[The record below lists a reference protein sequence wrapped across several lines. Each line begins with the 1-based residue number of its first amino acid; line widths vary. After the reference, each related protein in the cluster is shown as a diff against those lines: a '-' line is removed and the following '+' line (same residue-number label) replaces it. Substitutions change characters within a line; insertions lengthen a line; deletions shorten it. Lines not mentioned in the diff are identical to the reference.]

1 MHPNEHCNCRYADVG
16 CDRMEQVMDQISGKW
31 KMRILFM
38 VGAHGTLR
46 YGELRKLLD
55 GVTHK
60 MLSNQLKE
68 LAADGLV
75 QRIDYNEVPPRVE
88 YRLTEN
94 GEALMP
100 IFDDIQNYIRRQSC
114 GDCCKQETRHTCCE
128 EYKAGL
134 GAFGMRRLAIL
145 LAGAALLAGCAA
157 PAVPE
162 AASAVQAVSSEA
174 GTGHAGSRTEQLAVL
189 DGLVDFGA
197 DTAGCS
203 LKTARAAAVLVEYL
217 SASEFE
223 DGTADTWR
231 AGLSGDAQERLA
243 LNWPGILAEA
253 QAICADPAA
262 CADELA
268 SAGVETDFPGM
279 ELDGVPDK
287 LTALDAVLGAQGRP
301 VK

>member
-1 MHPNEHCNCRYADVG
+1 
-16 CDRMEQVMDQISGKW
+16 
-31 KMRILFM
+31 
-38 VGAHGTLR
+38 
-46 YGELRKLLD
+46 
-55 GVTHK
+55 
-60 MLSNQLKE
+60 
-68 LAADGLV
+68 
-75 QRIDYNEVPPRVE
+75 
-88 YRLTEN
+88 
-94 GEALMP
+94 
-100 IFDDIQNYIRRQSC
+100 
-114 GDCCKQETRHTCCE
+114 
-128 EYKAGL
+128 
-134 GAFGMRRLAIL
+134 MRRLAIL

-243 LNWPGILAEA
+243 LNWQIGR
-253 QAICADPAA
+253 
-262 CADELA
+262 A
-268 SAGVETDFPGM
+268 SCRERVSS
-279 ELDGVPDK
+279 
-287 LTALDAVLGAQGRP
+287 P
-301 VK
+301 V

>member
-1 MHPNEHCNCRYADVG
+1 
-16 CDRMEQVMDQISGKW
+16 
-31 KMRILFM
+31 
-38 VGAHGTLR
+38 
-46 YGELRKLLD
+46 
-55 GVTHK
+55 
-60 MLSNQLKE
+60 
-68 LAADGLV
+68 
-75 QRIDYNEVPPRVE
+75 
-88 YRLTEN
+88 
-94 GEALMP
+94 
-100 IFDDIQNYIRRQSC
+100 
-114 GDCCKQETRHTCCE
+114 
-128 EYKAGL
+128 
-134 GAFGMRRLAIL
+134 MRRLAIL

-174 GTGHAGSRTEQLAVL
+174 GSRTEQLAVL

-197 DTAGCS
+197 DTAGGS

-217 SASEFE
+217 SASDFE
-223 DGTADTWR
+223 DGTADAWR

-262 CADELA
+262 RADELA

-287 LTALDAVLGAQGRP
+287 LTALDAVLGAQGQP
-301 VK
+301 VKG

>member
-1 MHPNEHCNCRYADVG
+1 MSTLQRSSIPTSLHKRGRREMVLAASACLLLALAAYSICAGAVP
-16 CDRMEQVMDQISGKW
+16 IS
-31 KMRILFM
+31 L
-38 VGAHGTLR
+38 
-46 YGELRKLLD
+46 GELWQA
-55 GVTHK
+55 
-60 MLSNQLKE
+60 LS
-68 LAADGLV
+68 
-75 QRIDYNEVPPRVE
+75 
-88 YRLTEN
+88 T
-94 GEALMP
+94 
-100 IFDDIQNYIRRQSC
+100 
-114 GDCCKQETRHTCCE
+114 GDTAS
-128 EYKAGL
+128 KAGRIIH
-134 GAFGMRRLAIL
+134 FVRLPRTL
-145 LAGAALLAGCAA
+145 AALLAGCAA

-279 ELDGVPDK
+279 ELGGVPDK
-287 LTALDAVLGAQGRP
+287 LTALDAVLCAQGQP
-301 VK
+301 

>member
-1 MHPNEHCNCRYADVG
+1 
-16 CDRMEQVMDQISGKW
+16 
-31 KMRILFM
+31 
-38 VGAHGTLR
+38 
-46 YGELRKLLD
+46 
-55 GVTHK
+55 
-60 MLSNQLKE
+60 
-68 LAADGLV
+68 
-75 QRIDYNEVPPRVE
+75 
-88 YRLTEN
+88 
-94 GEALMP
+94 
-100 IFDDIQNYIRRQSC
+100 
-114 GDCCKQETRHTCCE
+114 
-128 EYKAGL
+128 
-134 GAFGMRRLAIL
+134 MRRLAIL

-243 LNWPGILAEA
+243 LNWPKHRR
-253 QAICADPAA
+253 
-262 CADELA
+262 
-268 SAGVETDFPGM
+268 F
-279 ELDGVPDK
+279 VP
-287 LTALDAVLGAQGRP
+287 TPRP
-301 VK
+301 VPMSWRPRAWRRISPVWSWTVCRIS

>member
-1 MHPNEHCNCRYADVG
+1 
-16 CDRMEQVMDQISGKW
+16 
-31 KMRILFM
+31 
-38 VGAHGTLR
+38 
-46 YGELRKLLD
+46 
-55 GVTHK
+55 
-60 MLSNQLKE
+60 
-68 LAADGLV
+68 
-75 QRIDYNEVPPRVE
+75 
-88 YRLTEN
+88 
-94 GEALMP
+94 
-100 IFDDIQNYIRRQSC
+100 
-114 GDCCKQETRHTCCE
+114 
-128 EYKAGL
+128 
-134 GAFGMRRLAIL
+134 MRRLAIL

-203 LKTARAAAVLVEYL
+203 LKTARAAAGLSVLDVRAAAVLVEYL

-279 ELDGVPDK
+279 ELGGVPDK
-287 LTALDAVLGAQGRP
+287 LTALDAVLCAQGQP
-301 VK
+301 GK

>member
-1 MHPNEHCNCRYADVG
+1 
-16 CDRMEQVMDQISGKW
+16 
-31 KMRILFM
+31 
-38 VGAHGTLR
+38 
-46 YGELRKLLD
+46 
-55 GVTHK
+55 
-60 MLSNQLKE
+60 
-68 LAADGLV
+68 
-75 QRIDYNEVPPRVE
+75 
-88 YRLTEN
+88 
-94 GEALMP
+94 
-100 IFDDIQNYIRRQSC
+100 
-114 GDCCKQETRHTCCE
+114 
-128 EYKAGL
+128 
-134 GAFGMRRLAIL
+134 MRRLAIL

-203 LKTARAAAVLVEYL
+203 LKTAQAAAVLVEYL

-279 ELDGVPDK
+279 ELGGVPDK
-287 LTALDAVLGAQGRP
+287 LTALDAVLGGIHDGSHGPELREISGPTIPLPLLPRLGYLAVPRRP
-301 VK
+301 NLPWGVAALVFAVLAAERATG

>member
-1 MHPNEHCNCRYADVG
+1 
-16 CDRMEQVMDQISGKW
+16 
-31 KMRILFM
+31 
-38 VGAHGTLR
+38 
-46 YGELRKLLD
+46 
-55 GVTHK
+55 
-60 MLSNQLKE
+60 
-68 LAADGLV
+68 
-75 QRIDYNEVPPRVE
+75 
-88 YRLTEN
+88 
-94 GEALMP
+94 
-100 IFDDIQNYIRRQSC
+100 
-114 GDCCKQETRHTCCE
+114 
-128 EYKAGL
+128 
-134 GAFGMRRLAIL
+134 MRRLAIL

-203 LKTARAAAVLVEYL
+203 LKTARASAVLVEYL

-253 QAICADPAA
+253 QA
-262 CADELA
+262 
-268 SAGVETDFPGM
+268 AGVETDFPGM
-279 ELDGVPDK
+279 ELGGVPDK
-287 LTALDAVLGAQGRP
+287 LTALDAVLCAQGQP
-301 VK
+301 

>member
-1 MHPNEHCNCRYADVG
+1 
-16 CDRMEQVMDQISGKW
+16 
-31 KMRILFM
+31 
-38 VGAHGTLR
+38 
-46 YGELRKLLD
+46 
-55 GVTHK
+55 
-60 MLSNQLKE
+60 
-68 LAADGLV
+68 
-75 QRIDYNEVPPRVE
+75 
-88 YRLTEN
+88 
-94 GEALMP
+94 
-100 IFDDIQNYIRRQSC
+100 
-114 GDCCKQETRHTCCE
+114 
-128 EYKAGL
+128 
-134 GAFGMRRLAIL
+134 MRRLAIL

-174 GTGHAGSRTEQLAVL
+174 GTGHTGSRTEQLAVL

-279 ELDGVPDK
+279 ELGGVPDK
-287 LTALDAVLGAQGRP
+287 LTALDAVLCAQGAAR
-301 VK
+301 KMITKKTAGTRFLRACCFFDSGKQLSLK

>member
-1 MHPNEHCNCRYADVG
+1 
-16 CDRMEQVMDQISGKW
+16 
-31 KMRILFM
+31 
-38 VGAHGTLR
+38 
-46 YGELRKLLD
+46 
-55 GVTHK
+55 
-60 MLSNQLKE
+60 
-68 LAADGLV
+68 
-75 QRIDYNEVPPRVE
+75 
-88 YRLTEN
+88 
-94 GEALMP
+94 
-100 IFDDIQNYIRRQSC
+100 
-114 GDCCKQETRHTCCE
+114 
-128 EYKAGL
+128 
-134 GAFGMRRLAIL
+134 MRRLAIL

-243 LNWPGILAEA
+243 LNWPKHRR
-253 QAICADPAA
+253 
-262 CADELA
+262 
-268 SAGVETDFPGM
+268 F
-279 ELDGVPDK
+279 VP
-287 LTALDAVLGAQGRP
+287 TPRP
-301 VK
+301 VPMSWRPRAWRRISPVWSWAVCQIS

>member
-1 MHPNEHCNCRYADVG
+1 
-16 CDRMEQVMDQISGKW
+16 
-31 KMRILFM
+31 
-38 VGAHGTLR
+38 
-46 YGELRKLLD
+46 
-55 GVTHK
+55 
-60 MLSNQLKE
+60 
-68 LAADGLV
+68 
-75 QRIDYNEVPPRVE
+75 
-88 YRLTEN
+88 
-94 GEALMP
+94 
-100 IFDDIQNYIRRQSC
+100 
-114 GDCCKQETRHTCCE
+114 
-128 EYKAGL
+128 
-134 GAFGMRRLAIL
+134 MRRLAIL

-174 GTGHAGSRTEQLAVL
+174 GTGHAGSRAEQLAVREAQGTCIAFL
-189 DGLVDFGA
+189 DADDRLEPTALETLWRLREESGA

-279 ELDGVPDK
+279 ELGGVPDK
-287 LTALDAVLGAQGRP
+287 LTALDAVLGAQGQH

>member
-1 MHPNEHCNCRYADVG
+1 
-16 CDRMEQVMDQISGKW
+16 
-31 KMRILFM
+31 
-38 VGAHGTLR
+38 
-46 YGELRKLLD
+46 
-55 GVTHK
+55 
-60 MLSNQLKE
+60 
-68 LAADGLV
+68 
-75 QRIDYNEVPPRVE
+75 
-88 YRLTEN
+88 
-94 GEALMP
+94 
-100 IFDDIQNYIRRQSC
+100 
-114 GDCCKQETRHTCCE
+114 
-128 EYKAGL
+128 
-134 GAFGMRRLAIL
+134 MRRLAIL

-243 LNWPGILAEA
+243 LNEA

-279 ELDGVPDK
+279 ELGGVPDK
-287 LTALDAVLGAQGRP
+287 LTALDAVLCAQGQP

>member
-1 MHPNEHCNCRYADVG
+1 
-16 CDRMEQVMDQISGKW
+16 
-31 KMRILFM
+31 
-38 VGAHGTLR
+38 
-46 YGELRKLLD
+46 
-55 GVTHK
+55 
-60 MLSNQLKE
+60 
-68 LAADGLV
+68 
-75 QRIDYNEVPPRVE
+75 
-88 YRLTEN
+88 
-94 GEALMP
+94 
-100 IFDDIQNYIRRQSC
+100 
-114 GDCCKQETRHTCCE
+114 
-128 EYKAGL
+128 
-134 GAFGMRRLAIL
+134 MRRLAIL

-174 GTGHAGSRTEQLAVL
+174 GTGHAGSRAEQLAVL

-203 LKTARAAAVLVEYL
+203 LKTARAA
-217 SASEFE
+217 
-223 DGTADTWR
+223 
-231 AGLSGDAQERLA
+231 A

-279 ELDGVPDK
+279 ELGGVPDK
-287 LTALDAVLGAQGRP
+287 LTALDAVLGAQGQP